1 MEVQIRRLELN
12 KLEEIKGYY
21 FSKLIGYQIE
31 LDYLIVKENRQVK
44 GEIIEVKNNGFLVM
58 KINQEEIREFEMK
71 EIKLVNS
78 FNKKIPNC

>member
-1 MEVQIRRLELN
+1 LN